1 MEKHNIPYVLGKIWT
16 TDGIYRE
23 TLNLI
28 KKRKEQGCLAVDM
41 ECSAS
46 LAIAKFRNIP
56 IIQCLFGADNLDAT
70 EWEQR
75 DLTDYGF
82 QSANKYILLALE
94 LAIAFGK
101 EEYK

>member
-1 MEKHNIPYVLGKIWT
+1 
-16 TDGIYRE
+16 
-23 TLNLI
+23 
-28 KKRKEQGCLAVDM
+28 M

-56 IIQCLFGADNLDAT
+56 IIQFLFGADNLDAT

-101 EEYK
+101 EEYKWVSRSPIGCIVQLAEIKPE